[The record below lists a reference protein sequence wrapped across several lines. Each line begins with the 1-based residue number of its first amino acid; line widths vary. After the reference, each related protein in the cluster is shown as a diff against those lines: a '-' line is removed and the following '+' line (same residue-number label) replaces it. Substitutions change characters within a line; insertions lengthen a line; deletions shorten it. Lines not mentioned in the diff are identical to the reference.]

1 MTLRNCLLKSII
13 GNLRRNFWM
22 TILFFLV
29 FFAAG
34 PVLTLVS
41 LDGAK
46 HTAPP
51 YPGNFNLKE
60 YLQWTFCQ
68 SMSLSNSMTIL
79 LVVVS
84 GILAGF
90 AGFFYL
96 YSQEKTDFYHSLP
109 LKREKLFAVQYVS
122 GVLIF
127 LIPYLM
133 NTLIVLVIGG
143 LYSALDPKAFVV
155 VGMQALFGIIYFLA
169 AYGMGIL
176 AVLLTGNLFGGILG
190 VIGLLTY
197 GPVLYVAYTR
207 MNYKFFNTLASELE
221 TGLGQFFSPVTAYL
235 QAARL
240 YGQEKDVTVYL
251 FYGLFLTVILIFI
264 DMLVYHFRPSES
276 FQRTISFK
284 KLEPV
289 IKVCGLLPLILLA
302 AMFFSSGMYDWFF
315 WMTAGALVLTLIL
328 SAIYDFLC
336 TMDIR
341 RAVKPKISTG
351 VILVGIVLILGGY
364 QMDITGVDSFL
375 PKEEKIASMSVY
387 FNSINGQFGY
397 PENTKVSA
405 PADFLKENQIKEF
418 KDIYALAEKGVQ
430 YYKQK
435 GTHDQRNS
443 QDETEEADQTMVSCY
458 IGYHLKSGR
467 DVYRVY
473 YLPESEELVENIGK
487 IYDNWEYRQAVLPTS
502 YIDPEKIKEIN
513 TFSFLEA
520 GKSLKLTENSADTLM
535 KTYKGELENLTFSQS
550 RQEKV
555 TGYMEIQENAQDNQG
570 YHSVYTADSYMYS
583 YCLPIYESFEKT
595 RDLLG
600 KMGNQMP
607 DEIPADTVESI
618 GLSGYVSSGGEELF
632 REKIFQDQEEIGK
645 ILKQITYT
653 QGRYTVGSSVDADII
668 VDIQWKDPESSPV
681 SLYLM
686 EDSSLSDILEKL
698 YQQNTD

>member
-60 YLQWTFCQ
+60 YLQWTFCHC
-68 SMSLSNSMTIL
+68 MSLSNNMTIL
-79 LVVVS
+79 LVVAS

-133 NTLIVLVIGG
+133 NTLIALVVGG
-143 LYSALDPKAFVV
+143 FYSAVNPEALVA
-155 VGMQALFGIIYFLA
+155 VGVQALFGIIYFLA

-197 GPVLYVAYTR
+197 GPVLYVAYTK
-207 MNYKFFNTLASELE
+207 MNYKFFDTLASELE

-240 YGQEKDVTVYL
+240 YGQEKDVTIYL

-302 AMFFSSGMYDWFF
+302 AMFFSSGMYEWFF
-315 WMTAGALVLTLIL
+315 WMTAGALVLGLIF

-351 VILVGIVLILGGY
+351 VILAGIVLILGGY

-387 FNSINGQFGY
+387 FNSINGQLGY

-435 GTHDQRNS
+435 GTHDQQNS
-443 QDETEEADQTMVSCY
+443 QDETEEAGQTMVSCY

-467 DVYRVY
+467 DVYRLY

-487 IYDNWEYRQAVLPTS
+487 IYDNWEYRQAILPTS

-513 TFSFLEA
+513 TFSFSEA
-520 GKSLKLTENSADTLM
+520 GKSLKLTENSVDTLM

-550 RQEKV
+550 RHEKV

-570 YHSVYTADSYMYS
+570 YYAVYTADSYMYS

-595 RDLLG
+595 RELLG

-607 DEIPADTVESI
+607 DEISADTVESI

-668 VDIQWKDPESSPV
+668 VDIRWKDPESSPV

-686 EDSSLSDILEKL
+686 EDSSLSDITEKL